1 MKRQLG
7 LIVCMICLLL
17 GACKNDKVAL
27 FNGKDLTGW
36 KCVTDP
42 KSDVSPDQTFM
53 VKYGVIAISGTPF
66 GYMRTTTKYA
76 DYTLHTEWRWT
87 ADPADS
93 GIYLLVQEGDKV
105 WPTGIQCQMQ
115 GNSLGVLMGGIPMKG
130 VEDRNGFYVKKLS
143 YTELVEKPAG
153 EWNETEI
160 TCSKGHLSV
169 TINGVLVNEA
179 DCQESEGYIALQSEG
194 GPIEFR
200 NVYLTKE

>member
-1 MKRQLG
+1 
-7 LIVCMICLLL
+7 
-17 GACKNDKVAL
+17 
-27 FNGKDLTGW
+27 
-36 KCVTDP
+36 
-42 KSDVSPDQTFM
+42 
-53 VKYGVIAISGTPF
+53 
-66 GYMRTTTKYA
+66 
-76 DYTLHTEWRWT
+76 
-87 ADPADS
+87 
-93 GIYLLVQEGDKV
+93 
-105 WPTGIQCQMQ
+105 
-115 GNSLGVLMGGIPMKG
+115 MKG